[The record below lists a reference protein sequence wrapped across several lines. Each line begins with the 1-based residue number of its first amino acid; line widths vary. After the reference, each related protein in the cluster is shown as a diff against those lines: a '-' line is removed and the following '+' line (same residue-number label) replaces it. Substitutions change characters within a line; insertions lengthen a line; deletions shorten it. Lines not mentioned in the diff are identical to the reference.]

1 MHLLSVLV
9 APRLLAPSLFPNVAV
24 SACNL
29 HFFFFFRGGGMS
41 GGGRD
46 FGQGLTVNTSIDPER
61 EHKFGRAG
69 EAPKARLT
77 HTTLFSSAEISDP
90 LVS

>member
-1 MHLLSVLV
+1 MHLLSELV

-29 HFFFFFRGGGMS
+29 FS
-41 GGGRD
+41 GGWEGRD

-61 EHKFGRAG
+61 EQRFGGAG